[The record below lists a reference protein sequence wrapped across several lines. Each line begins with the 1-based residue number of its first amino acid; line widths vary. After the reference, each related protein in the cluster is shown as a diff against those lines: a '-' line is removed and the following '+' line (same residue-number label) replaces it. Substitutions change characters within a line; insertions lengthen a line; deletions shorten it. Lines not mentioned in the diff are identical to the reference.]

1 MSNNLNGGGR
11 GRNALSS
18 VDFYRRVPKDLT
30 EVRQKIVARCLCVRE
45 QRREWSLVCPSSR
58 FWYKTLVHST
68 EWLVERLFFCGRFF
82 FFENANPSSD
92 MQRRLLCM
100 SSPPSV
106 FSHRSTPLLSTM
118 LLRLLLYSARQRHW
132 ARPCRLW
139 R

>member
-68 EWLVERLFFCGRFF
+68 EWLVERLFCGRFF